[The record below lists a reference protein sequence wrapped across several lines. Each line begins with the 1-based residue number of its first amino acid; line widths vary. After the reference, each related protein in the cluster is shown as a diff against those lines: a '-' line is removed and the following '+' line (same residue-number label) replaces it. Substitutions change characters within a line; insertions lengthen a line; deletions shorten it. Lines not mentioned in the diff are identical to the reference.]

1 MLSKSDH
8 GLAAAVN
15 AVGARRVSRSASAE
29 AEAGVLPYSSLKI
42 LRSIDASPTSALSPA
57 GIAGPLK
64 ITICI
69 IGPTRAGDMNSTDD
83 VLSKDSDLNRK
94 LDYRYCILLDGIFT
108 FLPPSVFASTGG
120 EVLNKKNLE
129 SASHTKTRAVGSM
142 ENRSIFLSGYVIRK
156 TDANKISLKGSKGE
170 HSSYL
175 LEASSPEECQRWL
188 NVISAHVEHVDN
200 KAGSKWIF

>member
-1 MLSKSDH
+1 
-8 GLAAAVN
+8 
-15 AVGARRVSRSASAE
+15 
-29 AEAGVLPYSSLKI
+29 
-42 LRSIDASPTSALSPA
+42 
-57 GIAGPLK
+57 
-64 ITICI
+64 
-69 IGPTRAGDMNSTDD
+69 MNSTDD
-83 VLSKDSDLNRK
+83 VLSKDSDLNRR

>member
-1 MLSKSDH
+1 M
-8 GLAAAVN
+8 
-15 AVGARRVSRSASAE
+15 R
-29 AEAGVLPYSSLKI
+29 I
-42 LRSIDASPTSALSPA
+42 LRSIEASPTSSLSPA
-57 GIAGPLK
+57 GIAGQLK

-69 IGPTRAGDMNSTDD
+69 IGPTKSDETKDINNDTTLSSISTSKSTGD
-83 VLSKDSDLNRK
+83 DLNRN

-120 EVLNKKNLE
+120 DVLTRKNLE
-129 SASHTKTRAVGSM
+129 ASSYTKTRAVGSM

-156 TDANKISLKGSKGE
+156 VDENKISLKGSKGE

-175 LEASSPEECQRWL
+175 LESSSPEECQRWL